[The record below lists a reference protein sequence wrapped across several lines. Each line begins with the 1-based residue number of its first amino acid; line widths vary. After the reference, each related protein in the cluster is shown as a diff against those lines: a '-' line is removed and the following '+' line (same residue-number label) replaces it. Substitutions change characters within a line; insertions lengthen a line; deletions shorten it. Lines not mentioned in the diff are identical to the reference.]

1 MVAPAISQETGEKVI
16 PRGEWKGRA
25 MEGKRH
31 PIRRAIGASICTA
44 ALVMLAP
51 TVSHAAK
58 RSHDHHEYRHH
69 HQKHDRVKVPEP
81 NVDIMLLIGLGMTGL
96 VSYGVQ
102 RRKRGA

>member
-1 MVAPAISQETGEKVI
+1 MQ
-16 PRGEWKGRA
+16 
-25 MEGKRH
+25 GKRH

-51 TVSHAAK
+51 TVSHATQPDKHHHAQTA
-58 RSHDHHEYRHH
+58 SHRHGHH

-81 NVDIMLLIGLGMTGL
+81 SVDVLLLMGLGVAGL

>member
-1 MVAPAISQETGEKVI
+1 
-16 PRGEWKGRA
+16 

-51 TVSHAAK
+51 TVSHAGK
-58 RSHDHHEYRHH
+58 RSHDHHEHRHHGHH

-81 NVDIMLLIGLGMTGL
+81 SVDVLLLMGLGVTGL